1 MVKKLFIIF
10 YIFIGTYALFQ
21 ASKLVSTIVE
31 KRILEYTVDTKV
43 KKSQETGLTFTDTL
57 QYDASISLF
66 PLFSQISQTEIEL
79 KEIEEAPIVDSPML
93 RKYELNGVIVLPGDR
108 SIALIRTSGE
118 KESQIYRIGD
128 SIGNAEIVK
137 IERYMIHLKED
148 GKTVILPMYYKYI
161 AKTARS
167 REATSSSDSSPEKY
181 TGSKQIKK
189 VLSRSDVENK
199 VFKRVNEILTQIAIS
214 PYMIDGKMEGLRLVR
229 VPKDNIIYEMG
240 GRSGDLVRRVNGH
253 ELNQIDQMYKLWENV
268 RDDSHIS
275 VDIERNKQIY
285 TYDFDIRE

>member
-43 KKSQETGLTFTDTL
+43 KKGQETGLTFTDTL
-57 QYDASISLF
+57 HYDASISLF
-66 PLFSQISQTEIEL
+66 PLFSQTEIEQ
-79 KEIEEAPIVDSPML
+79 EEVTETPIVDSPML

-108 SIALIRTSGE
+108 SIALIRKSGE

-137 IERYMIHLKED
+137 IERHRIHLTEG

-161 AKTARS
+161 AKSIKS
-167 REATSSSDSSPEKY
+167 RAEPSSRDSSLEKY

-229 VPKDNIIYEMG
+229 VPKANIIYEMG